1 MESVNPV
8 KQQERDPT
16 AQTST
21 INEFFQYFRETKVLS
36 FVTLFRKEQF
46 GLVYQLNSNFLVVLP
61 TNFSILQTKKFLKP
75 QCFLTFFVDIFFL
88 HLRVRHKRP
97 YEDGA
102 S

>member
-1 MESVNPV
+1 MESVNSV
-8 KQQERDPT
+8 KQQERDPY

-61 TNFSILQTKKFLKP
+61 TNFSIFTNEKIP
-75 QCFLTFFVDIFFL
+75 EAAMFFNI
-88 HLRVRHKRP
+88 LR
-97 YEDGA
+97 
-102 S
+102 